1 MYFAPDY
8 TGAFFYPATCKR
20 NSESL
25 IMRKIFAILL
35 FFFLIFCFRSS
46 GQFPARQQ
54 KAFVIKRM
62 IELNHYSPRPVDD
75 SFSASLFKTMI
86 NTVDR
91 RRLVFTAAEY
101 KSLSAYSDKLDDELQ
116 GKGWAFLD
124 LFTSLYKKSLI
135 RADSILNAIIKR
147 PLDFTANETIVT
159 SSEKTYNFAAGVN
172 ELFNRWSR
180 YLKLMILE
188 NIYDLNENDSTDNT
202 LSGDEIL
209 RLEPGLRSKIGNAE
223 KKNLN
228 KISANPDDIN
238 TFLFDT
244 YLNAIATCF
253 DPHTNY
259 FSQEGKEMLQSALSS
274 EGLSFGLEFDEDEK
288 GKIIIDHLTPG
299 GPAWKSGELNKGDEL
314 LQMNWEGKEP
324 EEIAGMSVEDI
335 YEILDKPAKGRLVIK
350 VKKPNGAVKS
360 VTLRKEKISNEENI
374 VKSCVLKGEK
384 KIGYIL
390 LPGFYTEWDNENGS
404 GCAND
409 VAKEIIKLK
418 KENIDGLLID
428 IRFNGGGSMYEGLQM
443 TGIFIDEGPL
453 GLQKDAKGKVT
464 SYKDPNRGVIYDGPL
479 SLLVN
484 GQSASASEMLAASLQ
499 DYNRA
504 VIVGSNTFGK
514 ASVQQL
520 FPLDTTH
527 KSYSDFPANA
537 TEMMKITLAKFYR
550 LDGKSAQ
557 LKGVAPDV
565 ILPDAFD
572 GLDIGEK
579 FYGNALNSDT
589 VKRNSYY
596 KPLSPLPVDEL
607 ARRSA
612 GRVINNPD
620 FQNIKRLVAMQPGRG
635 SGQEIIPLKWGEFE
649 KWRSQHE
656 LHLKA
661 ILGEASGNA
670 GKWLVENNQF
680 DKQWLQN
687 NEDEKEMNKIWLG
700 NITED
705 IYVRE
710 AFLVLCD
717 LINLQKASSK
727 N

>member
-1 MYFAPDY
+1 MGKNFV
-8 TGAFFYPATCKR
+8 
-20 NSESL
+20 
-25 IMRKIFAILL
+25 IL
-35 FFFLIFCFRSS
+35 FFLFLIFCFRSS
-46 GQFPARQQ
+46 GQFPAQQQ
-54 KAFVIKRM
+54 KAFVVKRM
-62 IELNHYSPRPVDD
+62 IELNHYSPRPVND
-75 SFSASLFKTMI
+75 SFSADLFKAMI
-86 NTVDR
+86 NTADP
-91 RRLVFTAAEY
+91 RRLLFTVAEY
-101 KSLSAYSDKLDDELQ
+101 KPLSVYIYKLDDELQ
-116 GKGWAFLD
+116 GNGWAFLD
-124 LFTSLYKKSLI
+124 LFIPLYKKSLI
-135 RADSILNAIIKR
+135 RADSILTAIINK
-147 PLDFTANETIVT
+147 PLDFTANEAITT
-159 SSEKTYNFAAGVN
+159 SSEKAYNFAAGIN
-172 ELFNRWSR
+172 ELSNRWSR
-180 YLKLMILE
+180 YLKLMTLE
-188 NIYDLNENDSTDNT
+188 NIYDINENDSIGKTM
-202 LSGDEIL
+202 SKEEIMK
-209 RLEPGLRSKIGNAE
+209 LEPDLRKKIGNAE
-223 KKNLN
+223 KKKLN
-228 KISANPDDIN
+228 KITVNPGDIN

-244 YLNAIATCF
+244 YLNGIAACF

-274 EGLSFGLEFDEDEK
+274 EGLSFGLDFDEDEN
-288 GKIIIDHLTPG
+288 GKIIINHVTPG

-314 LQMNWEGKEP
+314 LQLNWEGKEP
-324 EEIAGMSVEDI
+324 EEIFGMSVDDI
-335 YEILDKPAKGRLVIK
+335 YEILGKPTKDRLIIK
-350 VKKPNGAVKS
+350 VKKANGATKS
-360 VTLRKEKISNEENI
+360 VMLRKEKISNEDNI
-374 VKSCVLKGEK
+374 VRSCVIKGEK

-520 FPLDTTH
+520 FPLDTAH
-527 KSYSDFPANA
+527 KSYRDFPANA
-537 TEMMKITLAKFYR
+537 TEIMKITLAKFYR

-557 LKGVAPDV
+557 LKGVVPDV

-579 FYGNALNSDT
+579 FYGNALSSDT

-607 ARRSA
+607 ASRSA
-612 GRVINNPD
+612 GRVTSNPD
-620 FQNIKRLVAMQPGRG
+620 FQNIKRLVAMQPGRA
-635 SGQEIIPLKWGEFE
+635 SKQEIIPLKWDEFE

-661 ILGEASGNA
+661 ILGQTSGNA
-670 GKWLVENNQF
+670 GKLVVENNQY

-687 NEDEKEMNKIWLG
+687 DEEEKRMNKTWLD
-700 NITED
+700 NVAED
-705 IYVRE
+705 IYVKE

>member
-1 MYFAPDY
+1 
-8 TGAFFYPATCKR
+8 
-20 NSESL
+20 
-25 IMRKIFAILL
+25 MRKASAILL
-35 FFFLIFCFRSS
+35 LPVLIFCSGSS
-46 GQFPARQQ
+46 AQFPAQQQ
-54 KAFVIKRM
+54 KAFVVKRM
-62 IELNHYSPRPVDD
+62 IELNHYAPRAVDD
-75 SFSASLFKTMI
+75 SFSMDLFRTMI
-86 NTVDR
+86 NTLDR
-91 RRLVFTAAEY
+91 RRLLFTAAEY
-101 KSLSAYSDKLDDELQ
+101 KSLSAYSYKLDDELK
-116 GKGWAFLD
+116 GNGWAFLD
-124 LFTSLYKKSLI
+124 LFTSSYKKSLT
-135 RADSILNAIIKR
+135 RADSILNVIIKR
-147 PLDFTANETIVT
+147 PFDFMANETIIT
-159 SSEKTYNFAAGVN
+159 SSERTYNFAVNIN
-172 ELFNRWSR
+172 ELSNRWSR
-180 YLKLMILE
+180 YLKLMTLE
-188 NIYDLNENDSTDNT
+188 NIYDLNENDSTDKT
-202 LSGDEIL
+202 LTKDEIVK
-209 RLEPGLRSKIGNAE
+209 LESGIRSKIGHAE
-223 KKNLN
+223 KKKLN
-228 KISANPDDIN
+228 KISADPGDLN

-244 YLNAIATCF
+244 YLNAIATGF

-274 EGLSFGLEFDEDEK
+274 EGLSFGVDFDEDEK
-288 GKIIIDHLTPG
+288 GKIVIDHLTPG

-314 LQMNWEGKEP
+314 LQLNWEGKEA
-324 EEIAGMSVEDI
+324 EEILGMSVEDI
-335 YEILDKPAKGRLVIK
+335 YEILDKSTKDRLVVK
-350 VKKPNGAVKS
+350 VKKSNGAIKS
-360 VTLRKEKISNEENI
+360 VMLRKEKVSNEENI
-374 VKSCVLKGEK
+374 VRSCVLKGDK

-390 LPGFYTEWDNENGS
+390 LPGFYTEWDNESGS

-418 KENIDGLLID
+418 RENIDGLLID

-527 KSYSDFPANA
+527 KSYSDFPVNA

-572 GLDIGEK
+572 GLNIGEK
-579 FYGNALNSDT
+579 FFTNALASDT
-589 VKRNSYY
+589 VKKNSYY
-596 KPLSPLPVDEL
+596 KPLSPLPADEL

-612 GRVINNPD
+612 ARVINNPD
-620 FQNIKRLVAMQPGRG
+620 FQNIKRMVAMQPGRE
-635 SGQEIIPLKWGEFE
+635 SKQEIIPLKWDEFE

-670 GKWLVENNQF
+670 GKLIVENNQY

-687 NEDEKEMNKIWLG
+687 DKDEKEMNKVWLE
-700 NITED
+700 NIAGD
-705 IYVRE
+705 IYIRE